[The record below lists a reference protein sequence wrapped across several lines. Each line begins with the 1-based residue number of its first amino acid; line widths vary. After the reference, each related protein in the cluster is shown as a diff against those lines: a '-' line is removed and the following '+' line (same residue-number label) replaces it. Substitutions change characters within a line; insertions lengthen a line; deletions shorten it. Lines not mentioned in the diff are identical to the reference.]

1 MAMRYRHLFCA
12 TSAAA
17 EGAMRR
23 IPALDGLRAVAIAM
37 VVGYHVDSSVV
48 PAGHYGVILFLVL
61 SGYVVTGSLCAE
73 MDRTG
78 RVDVGSFYRRRAL
91 RLLPVLVAVCFA
103 MVAVGTGWSRVT
115 AVLGFY
121 ANYARIGGLDLGRLT
136 HTWFVAVI
144 AHFYVLWPLVIAS
157 VRAEHRARIVG
168 GLALAGIAWRA
179 IAVGVMSPGWVYNAT
194 DTNAAALLVGCYL
207 AVARPAPWRF
217 AGWSVPA
224 LLALML
230 VPAFGNTGT
239 AVLWGGLVALALSA
253 LTVQYALTSPAL
265 LENRVLLRTAELSF
279 GLYLWHYVFIRSDIA
294 LWLALVLTLLA
305 TAASWYL
312 LEQPVLRW
320 AARRK
325 GQAREL
331 PSP

>member
-1 MAMRYRHLFCA
+1 
-12 TSAAA
+12 
-17 EGAMRR
+17 MRR

-37 VVGYHVDSSVV
+37 VVGYHVNSAVV
-48 PAGHYGVILFLVL
+48 TAGHYGVILFLVL

-78 RVDVGSFYRRRAL
+78 RVDVGSFYRRRVL
-91 RLLPVLVAVCFA
+91 RLLPVLVVVCCA

-121 ANYARIGGLDLGRLT
+121 ANYARIEGLDLGRLT

-144 AHFYVLWPLVIAS
+144 AHFYVLWPLVIAA

-179 IAVGVMSPGWVYNAT
+179 IAVGIMSPGWVYNAT

-207 AVARPAPWRF
+207 AVTRLAPWRF
-217 AGWSVPA
+217 AGWSLPA
-224 LLALML
+224 LVALML
-230 VPAFGNTGT
+230 VPVFGDTGT
-239 AVLWGGLVALALSA
+239 AVLWGGFVALALSA
-253 LTVQYALTSPAL
+253 LTVQYALSGPAL
-265 LENRVLLRTAELSF
+265 LGNRVLLRIAEMSF
-279 GLYLWHYVFIRSDIA
+279 GLYMWHYVFIRSDIA
-294 LWLALVLTLLA
+294 LWLALVLTLVA
-305 TAASWYL
+305 TVASWYL

-325 GQAREL
+325 VQTREL